1 MCKIFKRIIL
11 YGKHSASLVFW
22 QQRNGIDLAG
32 LNISSGT
39 CGLIGG
45 YTKILPYLEHIF
57 YEEIS
62 IGVAWL
68 F

>member
-1 MCKIFKRIIL
+1 M
-11 YGKHSASLVFW
+11 GKHSASEVFW
-22 QQRNGIDLAG
+22 QQRNGMDLAG

-45 YTKILPYLEHIF
+45 YTQILPFKSLKTFTHTLVWV
-57 YEEIS
+57 

-68 F
+68 L